1 MIRKQ
6 SEEKM
11 MPFLKLGLDQQKEV
25 ASDGRVLQPPKS
37 SQNVNESIVE
47 DSQENYDISIGSD
60 HRPSA
65 RENNISNDSN
75 RDMKAEYDQLL
86 KNVEQRLR
94 KLNNPYIQVDF
105 GSDSSSSVFSKSD
118 RSEQVAIS
126 NSQRLR
132 NFYEQHR
139 ADNAAQRQ
147 NAEEK
152 KKMSRSQNSAMKD
165 EGKA

>member
-1 MIRKQ
+1 
-6 SEEKM
+6 
-11 MPFLKLGLDQQKEV
+11 
-25 ASDGRVLQPPKS
+25 
-37 SQNVNESIVE
+37 
-47 DSQENYDISIGSD
+47 
-60 HRPSA
+60 
-65 RENNISNDSN
+65 
-75 RDMKAEYDQLL
+75 MKAEYDQLL
-86 KNVEQRLR
+86 KNVEQRLK

-118 RSEQVAIS
+118 KSEQIAIS

-147 NAEEK
+147 NAEEE

-165 EGKA
+165 EGNAQWTLERAQQVKQRNSVVVGVPSQLLFDSKPAQVKYCTQKLREIENKDAAKGTGSSN

>member
-1 MIRKQ
+1 
-6 SEEKM
+6 
-11 MPFLKLGLDQQKEV
+11 
-25 ASDGRVLQPPKS
+25 
-37 SQNVNESIVE
+37 
-47 DSQENYDISIGSD
+47 
-60 HRPSA
+60 
-65 RENNISNDSN
+65 
-75 RDMKAEYDQLL
+75 MKAEYDQLL
-86 KNVEQRLR
+86 KNVEQRLK

-118 RSEQVAIS
+118 KSEQIAIS

-147 NAEEK
+147 NAEEE

-165 EGKA
+165 EGNAQWTLERAQQAKQRNSVVVGVPSQLLFDSKPAQVKYCT